1 MNLIRSLPRLLTNT
15 SKNNDDYGIS
25 DNLLGM
31 FAIHGIFCKGLL
43 GLFTLYSQNT
53 LSYSIHIGMDS
64 ITSIPDLLINQI
76 PKIQIT
82 MRYFFDRDGNYAG
95 SSMQGWEILLLL
107 LFPVALIIFLV
118 FLPFYVFY
126 KYNSRE
132 EDKKYEEE
140 HPEILKVDS
149 YITCWYPWHRY
160 SVAYTLALIFWVIAF
175 IIGILS

>member
-1 MNLIRSLPRLLTNT
+1 
-15 SKNNDDYGIS
+15 
-25 DNLLGM
+25 M

-53 LSYSIHIGMDS
+53 LSRFIHLGMDS
-64 ITSIPDLLINQI
+64 ITSIPDLSIDQI
-76 PKIQIT
+76 HKIQIT
-82 MRYFFDRDGNYAG
+82 MRFFFDRKGNYAG
-95 SSMQGWEILLLL
+95 TSMQGWEIILTL
-107 LFPVALIIFLV
+107 LFPITLIIFFV
-118 FLPFYVFY
+118 FLPFFILA
-126 KYNSRE
+126 KYNARE

-140 HPEILKVDS
+140 HPEILKADS